1 MYWRKSGCRCWC
13 EHAAPEEW
21 SIAGAVTL
29 GVRSDSD
36 RGKRHDDDCGN
47 RGMFLEDE
55 REKAKG
61 TWTGY
66 SDIPSRTLGK
76 DIKTGLMKGKRVGVP
91 YKELDD
97 LK

>member
-1 MYWRKSGCRCWC
+1 MCWRKSGCRCWC

-36 RGKRHDDDCGN
+36 RGKRHDDDRGH

-61 TWTGY
+61 TWF
-66 SDIPSRTLGK
+66 SIQIFPVELSVK
-76 DIKTGLMKGKRVGVP
+76 MVKTGLMKGKRVGVT